1 MVGIAW
7 LLMMKAEPMHGVC
20 LFCFI
25 NPFQFMLGEA
35 NKLENLNTY
44 KMTDFTSKVE
54 TLNLI
59 LVSSIEC
66 GF

>member
-1 MVGIAW
+1 
-7 LLMMKAEPMHGVC
+7 
-20 LFCFI
+20 
-25 NPFQFMLGEA
+25 MLGEA

-66 GF
+66 GLKFNKIMLGVLNVCEG